1 MSAKLET
8 EAQVTEHAME
18 LFLEIYEA
26 DKCFDKTIER
36 KACGDGESTSGDE
49 SVAGDE
55 GEADGEAGGDS
66 GQKKRK
72 AGGEAAA
79 GGEGKAGGEAVA
91 GGEGTAGGE
100 AAAGGEGTAGGNKR
114 QRLTKAQ
121 KLTRMDVAI
130 ITLAASSYCHEVD
143 MGWGYENFERGER
156 FALWV
161 LDAALKLKRTH
172 KGLFNAKA
180 IVAGFRNLGPP

>member
-79 GGEGKAGGEAVA
+79 GGEGK
-91 GGEGTAGGE
+91 AGGE